1 MIKKL
6 LLIVAV
12 MVLIIDCSIVQA
24 DLLTFRTGYKSSLE
38 LADYSMMEDYELSY
52 FGHRAVSAGD
62 VDGDGLDDI
71 LVSAMGNTTY
81 GELVGRAYI
90 FLAKNFTGELD
101 ADHADYILYG
111 TAPEQRAGYSIA
123 ALGDVDGD
131 GRADIAV
138 GSPTYPD
145 RLAVKGQV
153 AIITGKDLKKYG
165 HSIPLDNASYILLG
179 ENHQDGFGAS
189 IAGLGDIDGDGRG
202 DFVVGAM
209 TYGSYYGKIY
219 VFTSSTLKS
228 GESTADIAT
237 YSYQGSGSE
246 DRLGL
251 AVANAGDVDGDGL
264 NDIIAGAQY
273 AESDKG
279 AAYLIYTQDLTAS
292 KSSIDDI
299 AAYRFFGS
307 TANHLVGYSVA
318 GAGDVDGDGLDD
330 LLIGSNYSLGSYDY
344 GHAFLVYAQD
354 LKSSTD
360 LELLNDASVV
370 FSCHHS
376 GNWCGFSVAGAGDV
390 DGDGLDDFLIGDP
403 YNSQVI
409 SKGGAAFLFLGAS
422 LSSKITSIEPDDA
435 DYQFYG
441 EKKSSAAGNWVA
453 TAGDINADGLSDIII
468 GATGYDIGEK
478 TNEGKVYVIQGAV
491 DTCSTPTSIVYVDAK
506 DGMSL
511 KKGGSGSAGCPVNNI
526 SDGITI
532 AGKLGLNE
540 VEVVGYDKI
549 YYREKL
555 TIDVDNL
562 TIRGVKGVSKTRDSE
577 LSLPKIHFPKTLGH
591 LIEIKGSNVTFENF
605 ILYNRGIK
613 VSGASNVSLNKNI
626 IFQNKTGTPF
636 EVSGGA
642 QSIEFNNNLV
652 MYKRAGSD
660 PMMLIGS
667 LSKNIQIINNT
678 FHFYD
683 NSEAAMKKYDVKFI
697 ETGGLVQNLN
707 LQNSI
712 LEYTPYVDSLSY
724 ETSSHGDVYGFDL
737 NTFAAIAFKIKY
749 NKLPDQH
756 QDPSGYL
763 SIDSTNTEVSRHWY
777 NKADFVD
784 PQPSGDNYQ
793 LQSISSF
800 VDVGNPDSSY
810 DDNDGSQNDL
820 GAYGGGDPLE
830 Y

>member
-1 MIKKL
+1 MKKSGPYINL
-6 LLIVAV
+6 DDASYTILGESYQNAFGTSIAGLGDLDGDGKSDFVVGAYTNSKDDLSKNGKIYIFTSKDLSRGNNNASIAKYQYEGMEAEDRLGFAVAN
-12 MVLIIDCSIVQA
+12 
-24 DLLTFRTGYKSSLE
+24 
-38 LADYSMMEDYELSY
+38 
-52 FGHRAVSAGD
+52 AGD

-71 LVSAMGNTTY
+71 LTA
-81 GELVGRAYI
+81 AY
-90 FLAKNFTGELD
+90 FAE
-101 ADHADYILYG
+101 
-111 TAPEQRAGYSIA
+111 EE
-123 ALGDVDGD
+123 
-131 GRADIAV
+131 
-138 GSPTYPD
+138 
-145 RLAVKGQV
+145 KGV
-153 AIITGKDLKKYG
+153 
-165 HSIPLDNASYILLG
+165 
-179 ENHQDGFGAS
+179 
-189 IAGLGDIDGDGRG
+189 
-202 DFVVGAM
+202 
-209 TYGSYYGKIY
+209 
-219 VFTSSTLKS
+219 
-228 GESTADIAT
+228 
-237 YSYQGSGSE
+237 
-246 DRLGL
+246 
-251 AVANAGDVDGDGL
+251 
-264 NDIIAGAQY
+264 
-273 AESDKG
+273 
-279 AAYLIYTQDLTAS
+279 AYLIYARELSAS
-292 KSSIDDI
+292 KTSIDDI
-299 AAYRFFGS
+299 AAYRFLGS
-307 TANHLVGYSVA
+307 KTWHAVGYSLSC
-318 GAGDVDGDGLDD
+318 AGDVDGDGLDD
-330 LLIGSNYSLGSYDY
+330 LLIGTRYEVSSSYDY
-344 GHAFLVYAQD
+344 GHAFLVYAKD

-360 LELLNDASVV
+360 LELLYDASVV

-376 GNWCGFSVAGAGDV
+376 ANWCGFSVAGAGDV

-403 YNSQVI
+403 NNSQVI

-422 LSSKITSIEPDDA
+422 LNSKITSIEPDDA
-435 DYQFYG
+435 DYEFYG
-441 EKKSSAAGNWVA
+441 EKESSAAGNWVA

-511 KKGGSGSAGCPVNNI
+511 KKGGSGSEGCPVNNI

-540 VEVVGYDKI
+540 VEVVGYEKI

-683 NSEAAMKKYDVKFI
+683 YSEAAMKNYDVKFI
-697 ETGGLVQNLN
+697 ETGGLVQNLT

-724 ETSSHGDVYGFDL
+724 ETSPHGDVYGFDL

-793 LQSISSF
+793 LQSSSSF
-800 VDVGNPDSSY
+800 IDVGNPDSSY
-810 DDNDGSQNDL
+810 DDIDGSPNDL
-820 GAYGGGDPLE
+820 GAYGGGDPLK